1 MDEIFSPSLLISLG
15 PSAKKALLFSEK
27 LLSYLP
33 KHFLNVVQSY
43 SIESMEHIQKEIQ
56 DIVDTKLLSAK
67 YLNKLV
73 DLGYKVRSENI
84 SSVKVNIYL
93 LWDVYKAEQSALEIV
108 KILSNISYGNL
119 DKDQHSGTALFIIP
133 IMDREWLIDEKESLN
148 SLKKLNK
155 IIDFAA
161 EKENILSLDSK
172 IYVLHTVSNDGTR
185 IPLEELEDIC
195 GILTYLNILPSK
207 DPPLSHFNKRLLM
220 NEGAYK
226 VGTIGITTLTVFKDR
241 LLEDF
246 ARYMSKDILSYAG
259 SFETNIDYRNYTVFN
274 YISYNLQKNL
284 LRKDISITNEDGV
297 YKLSGIKNFE
307 VILPKDLSNYPYI
320 FKNWEEYLENKC
332 LSDIKRTVDNNK
344 ELNIENIKAN
354 IEEDLKEVTIKYSLK
369 EAIHYI
375 DTLEEEL
382 KRQKVD
388 SRTSVNT
395 DTSYLNKELTK
406 RINNYPNGI
415 GYIIKCLILIAFSLY
430 SLANIIYPKVPVYA
444 GVIISILFLALF
456 LLLVYLDYL
465 FTKKRF
471 NTFVNNYKEQI
482 FRKNGALI
490 NLYIEKCIV
499 ETRDS
504 ILRYI
509 YGLRSELETCLEN
522 CKELEKSIIP
532 ILVKDEDNAG
542 ILITDLLDFEDRKRF
557 YQEKCPKVSEM
568 YRAFLRK
575 LGSYKYF
582 GREELEA
589 DLLEFALD
597 ISKAYIDLDFFE
609 YMRFKYKDNIID
621 ELSSWLEKSI
631 IKSKYLLQY
640 INSNLLEEHSLFIT
654 SPEVYRAA
662 KDTKAEKLCNFQTC
676 IIEGR
681 DIYTNCISLVRLCLG
696 VNFNNIT
703 PVRRFKESI
712 TREMDIQE
720 EAERGEKNA

>member
-43 SIESMEHIQKEIQ
+43 SIESVDDIHKEIQ

-67 YLNKLV
+67 HLNKLV

-93 LWDVYKAEQSALEIV
+93 LWDVYKADQSAYEVV
-108 KILSNISYGNL
+108 KLLSDISYGNL
-119 DKDQHSGTALFIIP
+119 DKDQHSGAALFIIP
-133 IMDREWLIDEKESLN
+133 IMDREWLIDEKESLS

-155 IIDFAA
+155 IIDFAS

-185 IPLEELEDIC
+185 IPLRELEDIC
-195 GILTYLNILPSK
+195 GILAYLNILPSK

-241 LLEDF
+241 LLNDF
-246 ARYMSKDILSYAG
+246 ARYMCRDILSYAG
-259 SFETNIDYRNYTVFN
+259 SFETNIDYKNYAVFTSIDYRLQRN
-274 YISYNLQKNL
+274 ILI
-284 LRKDISITNEDGV
+284 KDVSITKEEGF
-297 YKLSGIKNFE
+297 YKLSGVEKFE
-307 VILPKDLSNYPYI
+307 VMLPKDISNYPHI

-332 LSDIKRTVDNNK
+332 LNDIKRTVDDNK
-344 ELNIENIKAN
+344 ECNMEKVKNDIQEDINNIA
-354 IEEDLKEVTIKYSLK
+354 LKYSLK

-375 DTLEEEL
+375 DSLEQEL
-382 KRQKVD
+382 KNQKVD
-388 SRTSVNT
+388 NRTSINT
-395 DTSYLNKELTK
+395 DTSQLNKELTR
-406 RINNYPNGI
+406 RINNYPNSI
-415 GYIIKCLILIAFSLY
+415 GYIIKCLIMSTFFLY
-430 SLANIIYPKVPVYA
+430 SLVNIVYLKVPIYTS
-444 GVIISILFLALF
+444 IIIIILFLALF

-465 FTKKRF
+465 FTRKRF
-471 NTFVNNYKEQI
+471 NTFVSHYKEQVL
-482 FRKNGALI
+482 RKNGALI
-490 NLYIEKCIV
+490 NLYIEKSIA

-504 ILRYI
+504 ILKYI
-509 YGLRSELETCLEN
+509 YELRSELETCIEN
-522 CKELEKSIIP
+522 CKVLEKTITP
-532 ILVKDEDNAG
+532 MLMEEDNTG
-542 ILITDLLDFEDRKRF
+542 ILITDLLNFEDRKRF
-557 YQEKCPKVSEM
+557 YFEKSPKVSEM

-575 LGSYKYF
+575 LESYKHF
-582 GREELEA
+582 RKEELKA
-589 DLLEFALD
+589 VLLEFA
-597 ISKAYIDLDFFE
+597 IETSKIYIDLDFFE
-609 YMRFKYKDNIID
+609 YMKFKYKDNIIE
-621 ELSSWLEKSI
+621 ELSSWVEKSI

-662 KDTKAEKLCNFQTC
+662 KDTKAEKLSNFQTS

-681 DIYTNCISLVRLCLG
+681 DIYTNCISIIRLCLG
-696 VNFNNIT
+696 VDFN
-703 PVRRFKESI
+703 SI
-712 TREMDIQE
+712 TSVKKFRDSIIRESDSEE
-720 EAERGEKNA
+720 EAGRGEKNV